1 MLDLDLIRIDGGT
14 QSRAALNQ
22 ETVNEYAEAYKAGIE
37 FPPVVV
43 FFDGKDRWLADGF
56 HRYFGAKTAGLKSIL
71 EKIIP
76 GTNQHAFEYSLGA
89 NHSHGLKRTNAD
101 KRHAVEL
108 ALKNAVLGKQSDN
121 AIAQACAVSQP
132 FVSDVRKS
140 IFKRIEDRPAQKIVT
155 RNGTTYEQDTSNIGK
170 TASKDVAPTPP
181 PPAETAEMEE
191 DFGPDA
197 EEIASMEAAQ
207 AADVAA
213 MGKLFEAD
221 DKLGAAFA
229 EIKRLNAEVAQLR
242 LSRDGYMNKSN
253 ELISTVKSLQRKLE
267 RAQKVAA

>member
-121 AIAQACAVSQP
+121 AIAQACAVSTS
-132 FVSDVRKS
+132 FVGDVRRA
-140 IFKRIEDRPAQKIVT
+140 IFSPTKDAPAQKTVT
-155 RNGTTYEQDTSNIGK
+155 RNGKTYEQDTSNIGK
-170 TASKDVAPTPP
+170 AVKETAKNIPQNI
-181 PPAETAEMEE
+181 PAEPEPE